1 MLTLEDCIEKGRI
14 DGLAAADR
22 GWSLIYLPGLPNAL
36 GKTPRERAE
45 MVREVNAVVRRDH
58 TARLHQ
64 WQDEEGA
71 AVVAAVRALV
81 ADGAT
86 AERVQAYERSR
97 AVAIEEYRLASEKA
111 LHDLADEL
119 MAANIA
125 HLPRAERRRL
135 IALDRKAS
143 R

>member
-1 MLTLEDCIEKGRI
+1 MTIEEIIEKGRV
-14 DGLAAADR
+14 DGLDAADR
-22 GWSLIYLPGLPNAL
+22 GWCSIYLPGLPNAL

-45 MVREVNAVVRRDH
+45 LVREVDAVVRRDH

-64 WQDEEGA
+64 WQDDEEA
-71 AVVAAVRALV
+71 AVNAATRALV
-81 ADGAT
+81 EGGAT
-86 AERVQAYERSR
+86 PQMVAAYVRGR
-97 AVAIEEYRLASEKA
+97 AGAIEKYRLASERA

-119 MAANIA
+119 MAANLA
-125 HLPRAERRRL
+125 HLPRAERRRQ